1 MLKSE
6 FYCKVSGC
14 KVSGKLRL
22 HINMELHL
30 EYNINLIEH
39 KKDGGNFFQAQLS
52 IFFVWDQKELK
63 EDLQEKLLDIK
74 FSSKRFYKKLASFDE
89 DSFSTGNLAGAAKS
103 KEVYKEILQ
112 LHHDMYL
119 SIAKVKKKLSMK

>member
-1 MLKSE
+1 M
-6 FYCKVSGC
+6 
-14 KVSGKLRL
+14 
-22 HINMELHL
+22 
-30 EYNINLIEH
+30 
-39 KKDGGNFFQAQLS
+39 
-52 IFFVWDQKELK
+52 K